1 MKKGYKFFLLTGFT
15 CLAVGLIGAAVSFKS
30 LDLDAGISNIN
41 IEKKIAAA
49 NIDTLILQNDDS
61 NITFVP
67 TNGDE
72 IKVRLVGTIRETNAN
87 ECTVDAATE
96 GNNVWRV
103 DVCMK
108 KNDHINFG
116 FDITEIKNWIAGR
129 GFGLKTEVSLPDKMY
144 KAITVTSDTGTINF
158 NDLKS
163 EKLTAN
169 TDTGNIS
176 LDRYEGKQLNLQADT
191 GNIHIQEGQGDV
203 RIKTDTG
210 GITAKLSDIG
220 DSVSLESDTGSVRLT
235 LEPTPK
241 NVSFDLSADTGSAN
255 LEVPGL
261 TVDRE
266 DHHTAKGTLGD
277 GSKKVK
283 IRVDT
288 GYISVTGR

>member
-1 MKKGYKFFLLTGFT
+1 MN
-15 CLAVGLIGAAVSFKS
+15 
-30 LDLDAGISNIN
+30 AGVSNIN

-49 NIDTLILQNDDS
+49 NIDTLILQNDNS

-67 TNGDE
+67 TNSDE
-72 IKVRLVGTIRETNAN
+72 IKVHLVGTVREANAN
-87 ECTVDAATE
+87 ECTIDAATE
-96 GNNVWRV
+96 GSNVWRV
-103 DVCMK
+103 DVCK
-108 KNDHINFG
+108 KEKDRINFG
-116 FDITEIKNWIAGR
+116 FDITELKNLIAGR

-144 KAITVTSDTGTINF
+144 KAITVSSDTGSIKF

-169 TDTGNIS
+169 TDTGSIS

-191 GNIHIQEGQGDV
+191 GHINIQQAQGDIK
-203 RIKTDTG
+203 IKTDTG

-266 DHHTAKGTLGD
+266 DHHSAKGTLGD

-283 IRVDT
+283 VRVDT